1 MKQLKI
7 LDGAMGTRLQTLLGP
22 GANSNEAALNN
33 RAALARVHKEYVD
46 AGSDLVYSATFV
58 ANKYKAPESPV
69 EDIIKGALEAAKESG
84 AGEVALDVGPTGK
97 LVGVYGDISF
107 YEAVDAYKEVMAA
120 GRSAGTAV
128 IETMFDLSE
137 LRAAI
142 LAAKAEGIKN
152 IMCTMSFTE
161 ASKTITG
168 CTLSSFALTA
178 QSLGASAIGLNC
190 SVGPAHMA
198 NMVSEL
204 SKWSDLPLVCK
215 PNAGMPDPITGEYD
229 LAPAEFAKQCLEA
242 AKYGAVM
249 LGGCC
254 GTAPEYIKALCDAL
268 PDAEIARPAV
278 NDASR
283 IICSRSELYDLT
295 SDDAPAVLLE
305 NNAAFAAF
313 KQGDFAA
320 LAEQA
325 LSLDARAITV
335 DVDDF
340 ASGEKAAAALME
352 IAAICQSPLIIRGG
366 SDAVKDALE
375 VYTGR
380 AGVIALS
387 DSAKASAITYG
398 AALA

>member
-142 LAAKAEGIKN
+142 LAAKAHGVKRVLIVVRSDA
-152 IMCTMSFTE
+152 SFT
-161 ASKTITG
+161 G
-168 CTLSSFALTA
+168 
-178 QSLGASAIGLNC
+178 
-190 SVGPAHMA
+190 
-198 NMVSEL
+198 
-204 SKWSDLPLVCK
+204 
-215 PNAGMPDPITGEYD
+215 
-229 LAPAEFAKQCLEA
+229 
-242 AKYGAVM
+242 
-249 LGGCC
+249 
-254 GTAPEYIKALCDAL
+254 
-268 PDAEIARPAV
+268 
-278 NDASR
+278 
-283 IICSRSELYDLT
+283 
-295 SDDAPAVLLE
+295 
-305 NNAAFAAF
+305 
-313 KQGDFAA
+313 
-320 LAEQA
+320 
-325 LSLDARAITV
+325 
-335 DVDDF
+335 
-340 ASGEKAAAALME
+340 
-352 IAAICQSPLIIRGG
+352 
-366 SDAVKDALE
+366 
-375 VYTGR
+375 
-380 AGVIALS
+380 
-387 DSAKASAITYG
+387 
-398 AALA
+398 